1 MVILASDGFGVGP
14 LQRATSTI
22 LIVFVN
28 VTDPVGAGI
37 AASLARPGGNA
48 TGFEQAL
55 LDLVNI
61 WLVSRHGWRCR
72 HRAISS
78 RPKTRDS
85 SFKAANAD
93 NADALKSKRAGTRP
107 APS

>member
-1 MVILASDGFGVGP
+1 MVILASDGLGVGP

-22 LIVFVN
+22 PIVFVN

-37 AASLARPGGNA
+37 VASLARPGGKA

-61 WLVSRHGWRCR
+61 WLVSRRG
-72 HRAISS
+72 
-78 RPKTRDS
+78 
-85 SFKAANAD
+85 
-93 NADALKSKRAGTRP
+93 
-107 APS
+107 